1 MKQFP
6 EMWIPCSEQEYPE
19 VKQLLEG
26 MGASVFITAE
36 WLKHHLGVITYA
48 NSSFQ
53 PVGANWTKL
62 PRVTLPELREIARA
76 HAAANEKWSPEPIP
90 TEPDNLAALETLFAN
105 FIEAVAEM
113 RAAQVQ
119 YYKTPASRRPEA
131 LGIKLNL
138 EKQVDAMIEDVTRK
152 Q

>member
-26 MGASVFITAE
+26 MGHKVYSHLSAWTRHCVGVSVYSDGT
-36 WLKHHLGVITYA
+36 
-48 NSSFQ
+48 FQ
-53 PVGANWTKL
+53 PVVQVMIHRPT
-62 PRVTLPELREIARA
+62 VTLPELRLM
-76 HAAANEKWSPEPIP
+76 AAQPDPQP

-113 RAAQVQ
+113 RTAQTQ

-131 LGIKLNL
+131 LGIKLKH
-138 EKQVDAMIEDVTRK
+138 EREVDAMIQDVTRK
-152 Q
+152 PL